1 MVAMNLAHFA
11 AEIARN
17 VGREFPDPLPPRSE
31 MVLRQLSSLVEE
43 CIELDQAIEDGD
55 LAHIA
60 PELCD
65 ASITPY
71 LVAHYAHIDLDAVM
85 LGVTAEVFDQ
95 PYREAGKAMKAGRR
109 FLGIARR
116 TGTKEE
122 LAVALARVSI
132 SVQFVAQ
139 FQGINLE
146 QAIADKLNVI
156 FSRGWREVTC
166 YGCGQSIDD
175 DHYFHHVRLDVNLHH
190 NPDCQVSVR
199 GEDVRGHC
207 MERVTRGVPADVS
220 HSRL

>member
-1 MVAMNLAHFA
+1 MDLAHFA
-11 AEIARN
+11 AEIACHIG
-17 VGREFPDPLPPRSE
+17 VEFPDPLPPRRE

-55 LAHIA
+55 LEHIA

-85 LGVTAEVFDQ
+85 LGQ

-122 LAVALARVSI
+122 LASALARVVI

-156 FSRGWREVTC
+156 FSRGWKEVTC

-175 DHYFHHVRLDVNLHH
+175 DYYFHHVRLDVNLHH
-190 NPDCQVSVR
+190 NPDCQASVR

-207 MERVTRGVPADVS
+207 MERVMRGVPADVS
-220 HSRL
+220 HPGL

>member
-1 MVAMNLAHFA
+1 MDLAHFA

-17 VGREFPDPLPPRSE
+17 VGREFPDPLVPWQE
-31 MVLRQLSSLVEE
+31 MTLRQLSSLVEE
-43 CIELDQAIEDGD
+43 CIELDEAIEGGD
-55 LAHIA
+55 PVSVAD
-60 PELCD
+60 ELCD

-71 LVAHYAHIDLDAVM
+71 MVAHYAGIDLDAVM
-85 LGVTAEVFDQ
+85 LDITAEVFDQ

-122 LAVALARVSI
+122 LAVALGRVVI

-156 FSRGWREVTC
+156 FSRGWREV
-166 YGCGQSIDD
+166 
-175 DHYFHHVRLDVNLHH
+175 
-190 NPDCQVSVR
+190 
-199 GEDVRGHC
+199 
-207 MERVTRGVPADVS
+207 PA
-220 HSRL
+220 